1 MMKKC
6 LLLFMLVL
14 SMYSMQA
21 QEEVKSAVAGSSQ
34 SIYGEFL
41 GNGIVFSVNYDVLF
55 KGDKGF
61 GARAGLGFLGVNNAS
76 VFTVPLGLFHL
87 SGKAPHYFEA
97 GFGVTYMKGTI
108 DLGTNDK
115 ETGDGFT
122 YLPTVGYRFAP
133 LGKNFTGRVYFGPLI
148 TGSVVLFPW
157 GGVSIGYKFR

>member
-1 MMKKC
+1 MKKC
-6 LLLFMLVL
+6 LLFLMLVL
-14 SMYSMQA
+14 SMYSMKA
-21 QEEVKSAVAGSSQ
+21 QEEVKPVSAGSSQ

-55 KGDKGF
+55 KGNKGF
-61 GARAGLGFLGVNNAS
+61 GARAGFGFLGFNNAS

-87 SGKAPHYFEA
+87 SGNAPHYFEA

-108 DLGTNDK
+108 DFGTDNK

-122 YLPTVGYRFAP
+122 FLPTVGYRYAP
-133 LGKNFTGRVYFGPLI
+133 LGKNFTGRIYFGPFI

-157 GGVSIGYKFR
+157 GGVSIGYKLK